1 MVQHAGFLGEGK
13 EAQGVFKKQ
22 VLRGRKGG

>member
-13 EAQGVFKKQ
+13 EAQAAFKMQ
-22 VLRGRKGG
+22 VITGRKGG